1 MPSGNLDAGVRAE
14 DLDAAFAP
22 KAAPKIKNPLAGLTK
37 KQQKEVKAP
46 VNPTKI
52 TKSDT

>member
-1 MPSGNLDAGVRAE
+1 MATGDLDSGVRAE
-14 DLDAAFAP
+14 DLDAFIAKKVTP
-22 KAAPKIKNPLAGLTK
+22 QIKDPLPGLTK

-46 VNPTKI
+46 VKPTKL